1 MKIYQVDAFANE
13 RYKGNPAAICFPT
26 ERLSSEDMIQIA
38 MEMNLSETAYLWK
51 KDDDRYDLK
60 WFTPEMEVSLCGHA
74 TLASAHV
81 LWSKGLVPEDTSIR
95 FDTLSGEL
103 IATKNKEWIVL
114 DFPVGK
120 LENST
125 GDETLIE
132 ALGVQPT
139 QIASDPIT
147 YVVEVA
153 TPEEVM
159 KCTPNLELLKKA
171 EREEVIVTSKSTD
184 DTYDFV
190 SRFFGPAI
198 GVDEDPAT
206 GSAHTYLAPYWAE
219 KLGKTSLIGHQ
230 VSKRTGILKCQLK
243 NDRVEISGQCVTVL
257 EGELV

>member
-1 MKIYQVDAFANE
+1 MKIYQVDAFASE

-26 ERLSSEDMIQIA
+26 ERLTGEDMIQIA

-81 LWSKGLVPEDTSIR
+81 LWAKGLVPEDTSIR

-103 IATKNKEWIVL
+103 IATKDKEWIVL

-125 GDETLIE
+125 GDEHLIE
-132 ALGVQPT
+132 ALGVVPI

-147 YVVEVA
+147 YVVEVD
-153 TPEEVM
+153 TPEEVI

-171 EREEVIVTSKSTD
+171 GREEVIVTSKSTD
-184 DTYDFV
+184 DAYDFV

-206 GSAHTYLAPYWAE
+206 GSAHTYLAPYWAK